1 MISMATN
8 TKRAILDLAE
18 TLLQDKGFNGF
29 SYAHIANELGVKN
42 AAIHYHF
49 QTKESLGCAVVQ
61 RYRDRFQLW
70 INNARVKDLTPQ
82 KKLDWFFDIYAN
94 MRADHG
100 KVCIAGAL
108 ETEFN
113 SIPNALRQQTE
124 SLTGELLAWLTSTLE
139 EGREAGVFQFN
150 GQPADKAALIL
161 ASLQG
166 ALQMARALGPK
177 KFQAVIQQN
186 KQDLVVLQK
195 A

>member
-1 MISMATN
+1 MTTN

-29 SYAHIANELGVKN
+29 SYTHIANELGVKN

-49 QTKESLGCAVVQ
+49 PTKEDLGCAIVQ

-70 INNARVKDLTPQ
+70 VNNARVKDLSPQ
-82 KKLDWFFDIYAN
+82 EKLDWFFDIYAN

-113 SIPNALRQQTE
+113 SIPDALRQQTE
-124 SLTGELLAWLTSTLE
+124 SLTGELLTWLVSTLE
-139 EGREAGVFQFN
+139 EGREAGVFQFK

-161 ASLQG
+161 SSVQG
-166 ALQMARALGPK
+166 ALQMARALGTD
-177 KFQAVIQQN
+177 KFYAVVTQH
-186 KQDLVVLQK
+186 KQDLLV
-195 A
+195 